1 MSELLD
7 IAFISGLIGATM
19 RMATPIIFATLGE
32 ILSERA
38 GVLNLGIEG
47 IMLMG
52 AMTGFLVTFTS
63 GSIWLGVL
71 AAAGVGMLLGL
82 LMAFLAVY
90 LGLSQHV
97 SGLGITLFAT
107 GLAMF
112 VYRLHFGSPT
122 VPPIIEPFKQISI
135 PLLSKI
141 PVIGPGLFTQYSLT
155 YIAWLLIPILSILL
169 YRTKIGLK
177 IRTVGENPVVA
188 DTVGVNVLL
197 TRTLC
202 LAAGGAL
209 MGVGGAFLT
218 LAHQNM
224 FLIDVIGGRG
234 WVAIAMVIFGNWDP
248 FKGALGALIFGF
260 LDGLQL
266 RLQGVG
272 VDSLSADHRGPDQCF
287 PQSHRT
293 GGTAEALPP
302 GGKGRLGRS
311 NGDCRM
317 SNAGSGF
324 PAANQS
330 S

>member
-1 MSELLD
+1 MSEILEL
-7 IAFISGLIGATM
+7 AFISGLIGAMM

-52 AMTGFLVTFTS
+52 AMTGFLVTFST

-71 AAAGVGMLLGL
+71 AAAGVGMLLAL

-112 VYRLHFGSPT
+112 VYRLYFGSPT
-122 VPPIIEPFKQISI
+122 VPPIVEPFQQIAF

-155 YIAWLLIPILSILL
+155 YIAWILIPLMSILL
-169 YRTKIGLK
+169 YKTKVGLK

-188 DTVGVNVLL
+188 DTVGVNVNL

-202 LAAGGAL
+202 LMAGGAL
-209 MGVGGAFLT
+209 MGIGGAFLT

-248 FKGALGALIFGF
+248 VKGTIGALIFGL

-266 RLQGVG
+266 RLQSVG
-272 VDSLSADHRGPDQCF
+272 VAIPFHIFLMIPYLLTIVALISVSRKAAVPAGLLKPYR
-287 PQSHRT
+287 REEK
-293 GGTAEALPP
+293 GG
-302 GGKGRLGRS
+302 
-311 NGDCRM
+311 
-317 SNAGSGF
+317 
-324 PAANQS
+324 
-330 S
+330 

>member
-52 AMTGFLVTFTS
+52 AMTGFLVTFAS

-112 VYRLHFGSPT
+112 IYRLHFGSPT
-122 VPPIIEPFKQISI
+122 VPPIIQPFKQITI

-155 YIAWLLIPILSILL
+155 YIAWLLIPIISILL

-202 LAAGGAL
+202 LVVGGAL

-248 FKGALGALIFGF
+248 FKGAFGALIFGF

-266 RLQGVG
+266 RLQGMGIAVSFHVFLMIPYLLTIVALISVSRKASVPAG
-272 VDSLSADHRGPDQCF
+272 LLKPYR
-287 PQSHRT
+287 REEK
-293 GGTAEALPP
+293 GG
-302 GGKGRLGRS
+302 
-311 NGDCRM
+311 
-317 SNAGSGF
+317 
-324 PAANQS
+324 
-330 S
+330 

>member
-7 IAFISGLIGATM
+7 VAFISGLIGAMM

-32 ILSERA
+32 ILAERS

-52 AMTGFLVTFTS
+52 AMTGFLVTFNS
-63 GSIWLGVL
+63 GSIWAGVL
-71 AAAGVGMLLGL
+71 AAAMVGMLLGL
-82 LMAFLAVY
+82 LMAFLAVN

-122 VPPIIEPFKQISI
+122 VPPIIEPFKQVAL
-135 PLLSKI
+135 PVLSRI

-155 YIAWLLIPILSILL
+155 FIAWLLVPAMSILL
-169 YRTKIGLK
+169 YKTHIGLK

-188 DTVGVNVLL
+188 DTVGVNVIL

-202 LAAGGAL
+202 LVAGGAL
-209 MGVGGAFLT
+209 MGIGGAFLT

-248 FKGALGALIFGF
+248 LKGTLGALIFGF

-266 RLQGVG
+266 RLQSVG
-272 VDSLSADHRGPDQCF
+272 LVIPFHIFLMIP
-287 PQSHRT
+287 
-293 GGTAEALPP
+293 
-302 GGKGRLGRS
+302 
-311 NGDCRM
+311 
-317 SNAGSGF
+317 
-324 PAANQS
+324 
-330 S
+330 

>member
-7 IAFISGLIGATM
+7 VAFISGLIGAMM

-32 ILSERA
+32 ILAERS

-52 AMTGFLVTFTS
+52 AMTGFLVTYNS
-63 GSIWLGVL
+63 GSIWAGVL
-71 AAAGVGMLLGL
+71 AAAMVGMLLGL
-82 LMAFLAVY
+82 LMAFLAVN

-112 VYRLHFGSPT
+112 IYRLHFGSPT
-122 VPPIIEPFKQISI
+122 VPPTIEPFKQITL

-155 YIAWLLIPILSILL
+155 YIAWLLIPAMSILL
-169 YRTKIGLK
+169 YKTRLGLK

-188 DTVGVNVLL
+188 DTVGVNVTL

-202 LAAGGAL
+202 LVFGGAL
-209 MGVGGAFLT
+209 MGIGGAFLT

-248 FKGALGALIFGF
+248 LKCALGALMFGF

-266 RLQGVG
+266 RLQGLGIAISFHLFLMIPYLLTIV
-272 VDSLSADHRGPDQCF
+272 
-287 PQSHRT
+287 
-293 GGTAEALPP
+293 ALISVSRKASVPAGLLKP
-302 GGKGRLGRS
+302 YRREEKG
-311 NGDCRM
+311 
-317 SNAGSGF
+317 
-324 PAANQS
+324 
-330 S
+330 

>member
-1 MSELLD
+1 MDRLFD
-7 IAFISGLIGATM
+7 IAFVSGLIGATM
-19 RMATPIIFATLGE
+19 RMATPIIYATLGE
-32 ILSERA
+32 ILAERA

-47 IMLMG
+47 TMLMG
-52 AMTGFLVTFTS
+52 AMTGFLVTFSS
-63 GSIWLGVL
+63 GSLWLGVL
-71 AAAGVGMLLGL
+71 AAAAVGMLLGL

-112 VYRLHFGSPT
+112 IYRLHFGSPT
-122 VPPIIEPFKQISI
+122 VPPIVHPFKEISL
-135 PLLSKI
+135 PLLSSI
-141 PVIGPGLFTQYSLT
+141 PFIGQGLFTQYSLT
-155 YIAWLLIPILSILL
+155 YYAWLLIPVLSIVL
-169 YRTKIGLK
+169 YKTNIGLK

-202 LAAGGAL
+202 LVVGGAF

-248 FKGALGALIFGF
+248 LKGAFGALIFGF

-266 RLQGVG
+266 RLQGLGIAVSFHIFLMIPYLLTI
-272 VDSLSADHRGPDQCF
+272 V
-287 PQSHRT
+287 
-293 GGTAEALPP
+293 ALISVSR
-302 GGKGRLGRS
+302 KAS
-311 NGDCRM
+311 I
-317 SNAGSGF
+317 
-324 PAANQS
+324 PAALLKPYRREEKGG
-330 S
+330 

>member
-7 IAFISGLIGATM
+7 IAFISGLMGATM

-52 AMTGFLVTFTS
+52 AMTGFLVTFNS

-155 YIAWLLIPILSILL
+155 YIAWLLIPILAILL
-169 YRTKIGLK
+169 YRTKVGLK

-202 LAAGGAL
+202 VVAGGAL
-209 MGVGGAFLT
+209 MGIGGAFLT

-272 VDSLSADHRGPDQCF
+272 VAVSFHLFLMIPYLLTIVALISVSRKATVPAGLLKPYR
-287 PQSHRT
+287 REEK
-293 GGTAEALPP
+293 GG
-302 GGKGRLGRS
+302 
-311 NGDCRM
+311 
-317 SNAGSGF
+317 
-324 PAANQS
+324 
-330 S
+330 

>member
-1 MSELLD
+1 MSELFD

-32 ILSERA
+32 ILAERS

-52 AMTGFLVTFTS
+52 AMTGFLVTFSS
-63 GSIWLGVL
+63 GSIWTGVL
-71 AAAGVGMLLGL
+71 AAALVGMLLGL
-82 LMAFLAVY
+82 LMAFLAVD

-97 SGLGITLFAT
+97 SGLGIT
-107 GLAMF
+107 
-112 VYRLHFGSPT
+112 
-122 VPPIIEPFKQISI
+122 PFKQITL

-141 PVIGPGLFTQYSLT
+141 PLIGPGLFTQYSLT
-155 YIAWLLIPILSILL
+155 YVAWLLIPLMSILL
-169 YRTKIGLK
+169 YKTKLGLK

-188 DTVGVNVLL
+188 DTVGVNVAL

-202 LAAGGAL
+202 LVFGGAL
-209 MGVGGAFLT
+209 MGIGGAFLT

-248 FKGALGALIFGF
+248 VKGAVGALIFGF

-266 RLQGVG
+266 RLQGIGIAIPFHIFLMIPYLLTIVALISVSRKASVPAG
-272 VDSLSADHRGPDQCF
+272 LLKPYR
-287 PQSHRT
+287 REEK
-293 GGTAEALPP
+293 GG
-302 GGKGRLGRS
+302 
-311 NGDCRM
+311 
-317 SNAGSGF
+317 
-324 PAANQS
+324 
-330 S
+330 

>member
-52 AMTGFLVTFTS
+52 AMTGFLVTFSS

-112 VYRLHFGSPT
+112 IYRLHFGSPT
-122 VPPIIEPFKQISI
+122 VPPIIQPFKQITI

-155 YIAWLLIPILSILL
+155 YIAWLLIPVISILL

-202 LAAGGAL
+202 LVAGGAL

-224 FLIDVIGGRG
+224 FLLDVIGGRG

-248 FKGALGALIFGF
+248 LKGACGALIFGF

-266 RLQGVG
+266 RLQGMGIAISFHVFLMIPYLLTIVALISVSRKASVPAG
-272 VDSLSADHRGPDQCF
+272 LLKPYR
-287 PQSHRT
+287 REEK
-293 GGTAEALPP
+293 GG
-302 GGKGRLGRS
+302 
-311 NGDCRM
+311 
-317 SNAGSGF
+317 
-324 PAANQS
+324 
-330 S
+330 

>member
-1 MSELLD
+1 MSGILE
-7 IAFISGLIGATM
+7 AVFISGLIGAMM

-32 ILSERA
+32 IIVERA

-52 AMTGFLVTFTS
+52 AMTGFLVSLSS
-63 GSIWLGVL
+63 GSLWLGVL
-71 AAAGVGMLLGL
+71 ASALVGMAFGL

-122 VPPIIEPFKQISI
+122 VPPTVQPFKEIAI
-135 PLLSKI
+135 PVLSAI
-141 PVIGPGLFTQYSLT
+141 PVIGSGLFNQYALT
-155 YIAWLLIPILSILL
+155 YVAWLLVPMVSILL
-169 YRTKIGLK
+169 YKTKAGLK

-188 DTVGVNVLL
+188 DTVGVNVNL

-202 LAAGGAL
+202 LIVGGAF
-209 MGVGGAFLT
+209 MGVGGSFLT

-224 FLIDVIGGRG
+224 FLMDVIGGRG

-248 FKGALGALIFGF
+248 LKGTLGALIFGF

-266 RLQGVG
+266 RLQGLGIKISFYLFLMIPYLLTIV
-272 VDSLSADHRGPDQCF
+272 
-287 PQSHRT
+287 
-293 GGTAEALPP
+293 ALVIVSRKATVP
-302 GGKGRLGRS
+302 
-311 NGDCRM
+311 
-317 SNAGSGF
+317 AGLLKPYRREEKMG
-324 PAANQS
+324 
-330 S
+330 

>member
-1 MSELLD
+1 
-7 IAFISGLIGATM
+7 M

-32 ILSERA
+32 IISERA

-52 AMTGFLVTFTS
+52 AMTGFLVTFSS

-112 VYRLHFGSPT
+112 IYRLHFGSPT
-122 VPPIIEPFKQISI
+122 VPPIIQPFKQITI
-135 PLLSKI
+135 PVLSKI

-155 YIAWLLIPILSILL
+155 YIAWLLIPIISILL
-169 YRTKIGLK
+169 YRTKIGLT

-202 LAAGGAL
+202 LVAGGAL
-209 MGVGGAFLT
+209 MGVGGAFLC
-218 LAHQNM
+218 LSHPGPSEHVPDRCDWRPGM
-224 FLIDVIGGRG
+224 GGHCHGYLRQLG
-234 WVAIAMVIFGNWDP
+234 PPQGRLW
-248 FKGALGALIFGF
+248 GAY
-260 LDGLQL
+260 L
-266 RLQGVG
+266 RFSGRSPAKTSG
-272 VDSLSADHRGPDQCF
+272 HGYRRFISYISDDSLSADHCCPDQCF
-287 PQSHRT
+287 QKSIRAGRAVET
-293 GGTAEALPP
+293 LPP
-302 GGKGRLGRS
+302 GGKRRVVQ
-311 NGDCRM
+311 D
-317 SNAGSGF
+317 
-324 PAANQS
+324 
-330 S
+330 

>member
-1 MSELLD
+1 MNEPLD
-7 IAFISGLIGATM
+7 IVFISGLIGATM

-71 AAAGVGMLLGL
+71 AGAGVGMLLGL

-112 VYRLHFGSPT
+112 IYRLHFGAPT
-122 VPPIIEPFKQISI
+122 VPPIIEPFKQITI

-155 YIAWLLIPILSILL
+155 YIAWLLIPALSILL
-169 YRTKIGLK
+169 YKTKIGLK

-202 LAAGGAL
+202 LVAGGAL
-209 MGVGGAFLT
+209 MGIGGAFLT

-248 FKGALGALIFGF
+248 LKGAFGALIFGF
-260 LDGLQL
+260 LDALQL
-266 RLQGVG
+266 RLQGLGIAVSFHIFLMIPYLLTI
-272 VDSLSADHRGPDQCF
+272 VALISVSRKASIPASLLKPYR
-287 PQSHRT
+287 REEK
-293 GGTAEALPP
+293 GG
-302 GGKGRLGRS
+302 
-311 NGDCRM
+311 
-317 SNAGSGF
+317 
-324 PAANQS
+324 
-330 S
+330 

>member
-1 MSELLD
+1 MSELFD

-32 ILSERA
+32 ILAERS

-52 AMTGFLVTFTS
+52 AMTGFLVTFSS
-63 GSIWLGVL
+63 GSVWTGVL
-71 AAAGVGMLLGL
+71 AAALVGMLLGL
-82 LMAFLAVY
+82 LMAFLAVD

-97 SGLGITLFAT
+97 SGLGITLFST

-112 VYRLHFGSPT
+112 IYRLYVGSPT
-122 VPPIIEPFKQISI
+122 VPPTIEPFKQITL
-135 PLLSKI
+135 PVLSKI
-141 PVIGPGLFTQYSLT
+141 PLIGPGLFTQYSLT
-155 YIAWLLIPILSILL
+155 YFAWLLIPLMSILL
-169 YRTKIGLK
+169 YKTKLGLK

-188 DTVGVNVLL
+188 DTVGVNVVL

-202 LAAGGAL
+202 LVFGGAL

-266 RLQGVG
+266 RLQGFGIAISFHLFLMIPYLLTIVALISVSRKAAVPAG
-272 VDSLSADHRGPDQCF
+272 LLKPYR
-287 PQSHRT
+287 REEK
-293 GGTAEALPP
+293 GG
-302 GGKGRLGRS
+302 
-311 NGDCRM
+311 
-317 SNAGSGF
+317 
-324 PAANQS
+324 
-330 S
+330 

>member
-52 AMTGFLVTFTS
+52 AMTGFLVTFSS

-71 AAAGVGMLLGL
+71 VAAGIGMLLGL

-112 VYRLHFGSPT
+112 IYRLHFGSPT
-122 VPPIIEPFKQISI
+122 VPPIIEPFKQISLPI
-135 PLLSKI
+135 LSKI
-141 PVIGPGLFTQYSLT
+141 PIIGPGLFTQYSLT
-155 YIAWLLIPILSILL
+155 YIAWLLVPILSILL

-197 TRTLC
+197 VRTLC
-202 LAAGGAL
+202 LVAGGAL
-209 MGVGGAFLT
+209 MGIGGAFLT

-234 WVAIAMVIFGNWDP
+234 WVAIAMVIFGNWNP
-248 FKGALGALIFGF
+248 YKGAIGALIFGF

-266 RLQGVG
+266 RLQGLGIAISFHVFLMIPYLLTIVALISVSRKASVPAG
-272 VDSLSADHRGPDQCF
+272 LLKPYR
-287 PQSHRT
+287 REEK
-293 GGTAEALPP
+293 GG
-302 GGKGRLGRS
+302 
-311 NGDCRM
+311 
-317 SNAGSGF
+317 
-324 PAANQS
+324 
-330 S
+330 

>member
-1 MSELLD
+1 MSGMLEG
-7 IAFISGLIGATM
+7 AFIAGLMGAMM

-32 ILSERA
+32 ILAERS

-52 AMTGFLVTFTS
+52 AMTGFLVSFVS
-63 GSIWLGVL
+63 GSLWFGVF
-71 AAAGVGMLLGL
+71 AAALVGMILGL
-82 LMAFLAVY
+82 LMAYLSVY

-112 VYRLHFGSPT
+112 IYRLRFGSPT
-122 VPPIIEPFKQISI
+122 VPPTVEPFKQIAI
-135 PLLSKI
+135 PVLSKI

-155 YIAWLLIPILSILL
+155 YVAWLLVPILSILL
-169 YRTKIGLK
+169 YRTKAGLK
-177 IRTVGENPVVA
+177 IRTVGENPLAA
-188 DTVGVNVLL
+188 DTIGVNVNG

-202 LAAGGAL
+202 LVFGGAL
-209 MGVGGAFLT
+209 MGIGGAFLT

-248 FKGALGALIFGF
+248 LKGTIGALIFGF

-266 RLQGVG
+266 RLQGLGFDISFHIFLMIPYLLTIIALIG
-272 VDSLSADHRGPDQCF
+272 VSRRAAIP
-287 PQSHRT
+287 
-293 GGTAEALPP
+293 
-302 GGKGRLGRS
+302 
-311 NGDCRM
+311 
-317 SNAGSGF
+317 AGLLKPYRREEKMG
-324 PAANQS
+324 
-330 S
+330 

>member
-1 MSELLD
+1 MSGILEA
-7 IAFISGLIGATM
+7 AFVSGLIGAMM

-32 ILSERA
+32 IIVERA

-52 AMTGFLVTFTS
+52 AMTGFLVSLSS
-63 GSIWLGVL
+63 GSLWVGVL
-71 AAAGVGMLLGL
+71 AAALVGMAFGL

-122 VPPIIEPFKQISI
+122 VPPTVQPFKQIAI
-135 PLLSKI
+135 PVLSTI
-141 PVIGPGLFTQYSLT
+141 PVIGPGLFNQYSLT
-155 YIAWLLIPILSILL
+155 YVAWLLVPMVSILL
-169 YRTKIGLK
+169 YKTKAGLK

-188 DTVGVNVLL
+188 DTVGVNVNL
-197 TRTLC
+197 TRTVC
-202 LAAGGAL
+202 LIAGGAF
-209 MGVGGAFLT
+209 MGVGGSFLT

-224 FLIDVIGGRG
+224 FLMDVIGGRG
-234 WVAIAMVIFGNWDP
+234 WVAISMVIFGNWDP
-248 FKGALGALIFGF
+248 LKGTLGALIFGF

-272 VDSLSADHRGPDQCF
+272 LKIPFDIFLMVPYLLTIG
-287 PQSHRT
+287 
-293 GGTAEALPP
+293 ALIAVSRKATVP
-302 GGKGRLGRS
+302 
-311 NGDCRM
+311 
-317 SNAGSGF
+317 AGLLKPYRREEKMG
-324 PAANQS
+324 
-330 S
+330 